1 MAVALGTMAS
11 VSIVEGQARRRAWDA
26 PARSPAQEKFYRE
39 LMAVEKLP
47 SAPEIARKTLATVN
61 RDNVNLADLSR
72 LIERDQ
78 ALAARL
84 LRIANSALFAF
95 RSRVSSIQQAVTL
108 LGLGRVRELV
118 LGLSVWGALGEGGSS
133 AAARRFRK
141 KMWVHSSMVAA
152 AAKMLSLRVRG
163 DEGAVFTAGLLHDV
177 GKLVLG
183 LRLGDT
189 YWELL
194 EDAADEGG
202 AAEVEMSALGCHH
215 ATVGGWLLQLWGMPD
230 DLVDAVA
237 LHADPIVIE
246 DGLDTAA
253 IVAVADRLLHATDA
267 TSGVAHDDVMDELR
281 RAVPGL
287 VDGDTWRE
295 VWTALLKEERTLS
308 SVYEG

>member
-1 MAVALGTMAS
+1 MATVDAAAAGIES
-11 VSIVEGQARRRAWDA
+11 RRTWDA

-61 RDNVNLADLSR
+61 RDNVNLIDLAK

-84 LRIANSALFAF
+84 LRIANGALFAF
-95 RSRVSSIQQAVTL
+95 RSRVSNIQQAVTL
-108 LGLGRVRELV
+108 LGLGRVRDLV
-118 LGLSVWGALGEGGSS
+118 LGLSVWGALGDGSS
-133 AAARRFRK
+133 VAGRKFRK

-152 AAKMLSLRVRG
+152 AAKMLSERVRN
-163 DEGAVFTAGLLHDV
+163 DEGATFTAGLLHDV

-194 EDAADEGG
+194 DDAADDGG
-202 AAEVEMSALGCHH
+202 AAEVEMAALGCHH
-215 ATVGGWLLQLWGMPD
+215 ATVGGWLLQLWGMPA

-237 LHADPIVIE
+237 LHTEPIAV
-246 DGLDTAA
+246 DHGMDTTT

-267 TSGVAHDDVMDELR
+267 SSGVAREDVLDDLR
-281 RAVPGL
+281 HAVPGL
-287 VDGDTWRE
+287 LDGETWRE
-295 VWTALLKEERTLS
+295 IWTALFKEQQALS
-308 SVYEG
+308 NVYEG